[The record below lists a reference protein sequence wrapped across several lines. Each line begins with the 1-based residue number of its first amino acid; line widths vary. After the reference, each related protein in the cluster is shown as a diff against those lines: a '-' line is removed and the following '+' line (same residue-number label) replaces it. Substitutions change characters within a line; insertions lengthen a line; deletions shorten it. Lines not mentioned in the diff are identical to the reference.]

1 MTTYE
6 RTADA
11 GDFGAAPGETTL
23 LQGEPPPAAEPDE
36 VISADEP
43 FESTSETSLFA
54 DDELA
59 ALRAR
64 WDSVQAAFVDDPR
77 ECVATADG
85 LVSDLIER
93 LTAGFAD
100 VRSRL
105 ETRWA
110 RGETASTEDLRL
122 GLQYYREFFQ
132 RLLEI

>member
-1 MTTYE
+1 MTAYE
-6 RTADA
+6 RTVEVD
-11 GDFGAAPGETTL
+11 DFDAAPGETTL
-23 LQGEPPPAAEPDE
+23 LEGKPPQAADADE
-36 VISADEP
+36 VISADER
-43 FESTSETSLFA
+43 FEPSSETSLFA
-54 DDELA
+54 DGELA
-59 ALRAR
+59 GLRAR

-77 ECVATADG
+77 ECVAKADG

-100 VRSRL
+100 GRSRL

-122 GLQYYREFFQ
+122 ALQYYREFFE